1 MKLTL
6 TLPNIIALYDALR
19 ALDGYEQV
27 VEGRAVRVPFMF
39 GAANFKIARN
49 LNKLAAFVTSFNEA
63 RNKLIME
70 LSGGAPSIDIST
82 DPSAARRFMQASAQ
96 WETMTEELDLIPLT
110 EDELNLRINP
120 ITPGVLAVL
129 DAAGLIIPETD
140 EAQSPRPTLV
150 RG

>member
-1 MKLTL
+1 MLRGTYCTK
-6 TLPNIIALYDALR
+6 PGSRYD
-19 ALDGYEQV
+19 
-27 VEGRAVRVPFMF
+27 
-39 GAANFKIARN
+39 
-49 LNKLAAFVTSFNEA
+49 NEC
-63 RNKLIME
+63 
-70 LSGGAPSIDIST
+70 SGPIDIST
-82 DPSAARRFMQASAQ
+82 DPSAARRYMQASAQ